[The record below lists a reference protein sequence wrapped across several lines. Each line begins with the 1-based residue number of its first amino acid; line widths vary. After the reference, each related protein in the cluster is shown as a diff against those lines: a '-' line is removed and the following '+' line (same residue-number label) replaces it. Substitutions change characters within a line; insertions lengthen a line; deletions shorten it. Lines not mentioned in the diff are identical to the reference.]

1 MTTKPEESS
10 AAICQCRFGGVID
23 MATVAPQFPRER
35 IVHWDD
41 PRALAE
47 AGRAMSGRDFL
58 DAVLRGALPS
68 PPICHLVDFTFERID
83 DGRVEMVLTPQES
96 QYNPIGSVHGGI
108 IATVLDSAMGCA
120 VHTKLP
126 RGRAYTTLEIKVNYL
141 RGVNRETGPMSAV
154 GWVVHL
160 GRQTAMAEASLCDA
174 RGKLFAQASTTCLI
188 FDVPGQSVPAL
199 NTDR

>member
-1 MTTKPEESS
+1 M
-10 AAICQCRFGGVID
+10 AAIVQ
-23 MATVAPQFPRER
+23 PLQRER
-35 IVHWDD
+35 TIRWDD

-58 DAVLRGALPS
+58 DAVLRGTLPS
-68 PPICHLVDFTFERID
+68 PPVSHLVGITFERID

-108 IATVLDSAMGCA
+108 IATVLDSVMGCA

-126 RGRAYTTLEIKVNYL
+126 LGRAYTTLEIKVNYL

-160 GRQTAMAEASLCDA
+160 GRQTAMAEASLSDA

-188 FDVPGQSVPAL
+188 FDVPAQSAPLEEYSHVQQTKSDAPIPASDEL
-199 NTDR
+199 